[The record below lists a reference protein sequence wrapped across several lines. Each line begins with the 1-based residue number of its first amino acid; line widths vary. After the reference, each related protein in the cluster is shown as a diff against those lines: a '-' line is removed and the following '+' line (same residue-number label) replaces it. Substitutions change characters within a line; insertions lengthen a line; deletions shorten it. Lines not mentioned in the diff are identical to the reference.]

1 MSIDPRL
8 VALGLAAPEPAA
20 AAQALTAP
28 PGAEPLARAVPV
40 SAPLRSA
47 PVSAPVVAA
56 PVATTPVPPAQP
68 ARPRPAAQPVAE
80 AAPALPPRTNGIT
93 VPVFR
98 GFPAR
103 SGVLT
108 FDNVGL
114 HVTGKEPFG
123 VPWTQ
128 IAALLVRRN
137 QLVIRTAARA
147 VVISVAI
154 DGVMEPA
161 LARPLARVLEEARG
175 GSLDRSGSAFLEFRN
190 ATDRLRDA
198 FADEDDTFTPA
209 VVGLV
214 FLACVATAV
223 MLVPHVV
230 ALGTAPAVPAGM
242 YVLDSRLS
250 PLDPRSLTIAL
261 AAAALLTSLMVR
273 IAGGRHALAWARGT
287 LRGWHRGREVTGAA
301 RRALATIV
309 HRPAIAAAVLLLGV
323 TLSLPSA
330 RTVVVFGDHG
340 VRLVREMP
348 FLDDE
353 RPWGAVAEIT
363 AIPAPLDRHPSG
375 VAVVVRFVDGA
386 SITTLGNYLQGG
398 TDKQLFD
405 MARGWRDSATAGGD

>member
-1 MSIDPRL
+1 MS
-8 VALGLAAPEPAA
+8 AAV
-20 AAQALTAP
+20 L
-28 PGAEPLARAVPV
+28 
-40 SAPLRSA
+40 
-47 PVSAPVVAA
+47 SAPVV
-56 PVATTPVPPAQP
+56 TAQP
-68 ARPRPAAQPVAE
+68 ARPPPEAQRPVAQ
-80 AAPALPPRTNGIT
+80 AAAVLPERTNGIA
-93 VPVFR
+93 VAVFR

-103 SGVLT
+103 RAVLT
-108 FDNVGL
+108 FDNIGL
-114 HVTGKEPFG
+114 HVSGKEPLG
-123 VPWTQ
+123 VPWTE
-128 IAALLVRRN
+128 IAPLRVRRG
-137 QLVIRTAARA
+137 QLHIRTATRG

-154 DGVMEPA
+154 DGVREPA

-198 FADEDDTFTPA
+198 FADEDDAFTPA
-209 VVGLV
+209 VAGLV
-214 FLACVATAV
+214 FLACAATVV
-223 MLVPHVV
+223 MLVPHIL
-230 ALGTAPAVPAGM
+230 ALGTAPAVPQGM

-261 AAAALLTSLMVR
+261 AAAALLSSLIVR

-287 LRGWHRGREVTGAA
+287 LRGWHRGRAATGVA
-301 RRALATIV
+301 RHALATIV
-309 HRPAIAAAVLLLGV
+309 ERPAIAAAVLLLGV
-323 TLSLPSA
+323 TLSLPAA

-340 VRLVREMP
+340 VRMVRELP

-375 VAVVVRFVDGA
+375 VAVVVRFADGA

-405 MARGWRDSATAGGD
+405 TARGWRASANAAGD